1 MTQARKFVSLFVL
14 VGMLLAAIGGG
25 VAAQDEPIELVYW
38 SMWNETEGQALVIQ
52 DWIAAFEELHPN
64 ITINAVWNG
73 RQNQTLVRTALA
85 GGTVI
90 DIVDQDA
97 DQIAGGLML
106 EGLGLPLN
114 DYLDMPALDEDVPL
128 RDVFLPGTLDLFALD
143 GEVYLLP
150 YIYNTVQFWYDRRIF
165 EEVGV
170 EVPTTWD
177 EFLAVCEALQ
187 EAGYAPIAAEGNE
200 PFYSTFY
207 LANMV
212 ARIKGP
218 GFLLQTVEDHTGEM
232 WRDPVYLESSQM
244 LRLLWDEEYIP
255 PVTLGYVWPQGQNT
269 LAFGEAG
276 MSLVGSWLPIELS
289 NMVDPDFQWGGFN
302 FPAVEGGVGSA
313 NDTQALLLS
322 FMVMNSTEHPDEAA
336 EFLRFIMTQENQQL
350 MADDALVGVT
360 RVGIEWAEAIQ
371 DAYAAASTAENIF
384 PDVDGVYANYPEYL
398 NTILGVNYADLW
410 QGNITPEEFV
420 EVMATQSAEYWAE
433 HAE

>member
-1 MTQARKFVSLFVL
+1 
-14 VGMLLAAIGGG
+14 
-25 VAAQDEPIELVYW
+25 
-38 SMWNETEGQALVIQ
+38 MWNETEGQALAIQ
-52 DWIAAFEELHPN
+52 GWIDSFEAEHPD

-85 GGTVI
+85 GGTQI

-114 DYLDMPALDEDVPL
+114 DYLDTPALDEDVPL

-143 GEVYLLP
+143 GETYLFP
-150 YIYNTVQFWYDRRIF
+150 YIYNTVQFWYDKRVF

-177 EFLAVCEALQ
+177 EFLAVNDALK

-212 ARIKGP
+212 ARVKGP
-218 GFLLQTVEDHTGEM
+218 GFLLATVEDHTGEM
-232 WRDPVYLESSQM
+232 WRDPVYMQTSEM
-244 LRLLWDEEYIP
+244 LRELWDRGDIP
-255 PVTLGYVWPQGQNT
+255 AETVGYVWPQGQNT
-269 LAFGEAG
+269 LAFGDAG
-276 MSLVGSWLPIELS
+276 MSLVGSWLPIELA
-289 NMVDPDFQWGGFN
+289 NMTDPDWQWGGFN
-302 FPAVEGGVGSA
+302 FPAIEGGEGSV

-322 FMVMNSTEHPDEAA
+322 FMILKDTEHPDEAF
-336 EFLRFIMTQENQQL
+336 EFLRSTMTMENQQK
-350 MADDALVGVT
+350 MADDSLVGVT
-360 RVGIEWAEAIQ
+360 RIGIQWAEPIA
-371 DAYAAASTAENIF
+371 DAQAAAMNAEDIF

-420 EVMATQSAEYWAE
+420 DRMATQSAEYWAG
-433 HAE
+433 HGD